1 MTVMTAPSLARGLLD
16 APGPSYGAHLAAH
29 GPLPEVDLHRLVEE
43 AALTGRGGAG
53 FPTATKLRSVA
64 AAATATGRA
73 PVVVANGSEGEP
85 AAAKDAT
92 LLVLA
97 PHLVFDGLA
106 LVAASLGAGTAYLAA
121 GPEMLPAL
129 SAHLAERRDPLGVRL
144 HPVADAFL
152 SGEESALCAAL
163 EGRPPLPRTKFPP
176 VRERGVD
183 GRPTLVLNVETLA
196 RLALVA
202 RGNSRAAA
210 CMLVTR
216 RMEIAGTPWVDVV
229 DVPLGSRLGDVLRLD
244 DAQAVLIGGYAG
256 TWVPARRAAGL
267 RLDRGS
273 LAPAGA
279 ALGAGVLAAL
289 PADRCGLRE
298 TARVVGY
305 LAGQS
310 AGQCGPCLN
319 GLPRIAAALDL
330 LARPTAPPSG
340 LLRDMRRWAGLLP
353 GRGAC
358 SHPDATVRL
367 VASALEVFSGELAHH
382 RAGHCTGRSAVPF
395 LPAPFL
401 PVQGAR
407 R

>member
-1 MTVMTAPSLARGLLD
+1 MTAMTAPCLARGLLD
-16 APGPSYGAHLAAH
+16 APGTSYAGHVAAH
-29 GPLPEVDLHRLVEE
+29 GPLPQVDLHTLVDE

-53 FPTATKLRSVA
+53 FPTAAKLRSVA
-64 AAATATGRA
+64 AAAAATRRA

-85 AAAKDAT
+85 GAAKDAT
-92 LLVLA
+92 LLVLV

-106 LVAASLGAGTAYLAA
+106 LVAASLGASTAYLAA
-121 GPEMLPAL
+121 DPAMLPAL
-129 SAHLAERRDPLGVRL
+129 SAQLAERPDPVGVRL

-152 SGEESALCAAL
+152 SGEESALCAAI
-163 EGRPPLPRTKFPP
+163 EGKPPLPRTKFPP
-176 VRERGVD
+176 VRERGID

-202 RGNSRAAA
+202 RGNSHAARS
-210 CMLVTR
+210 MLVTR
-216 RMEIAGTPWVDVV
+216 HMEIAGTPWVDVV
-229 DVPLGSRLGDVLRLD
+229 DVPLGTRLGDVLRLD
-244 DAQAVLIGGYAG
+244 DVQAVLIGGYAG
-256 TWVPARRAAGL
+256 TWVEAGRAAGL
-267 RLDRGS
+267 RLDRGG
-273 LAPAGA
+273 LAPVGA

-289 PADRCGLRE
+289 PADRCGAAE

-330 LARPTAPPSG
+330 LARPGPVPSG
-340 LLRDMRRWAGLLP
+340 LLRDVQRWSGLLP

-367 VASALEVFSGELAHH
+367 VGSALQVFADELARH
-382 RAGHCTGRSAVPF
+382 RAGHCKGRYA
-395 LPAPFL
+395 APFL
-401 PVQGAR
+401 PVPVAR

>member
-1 MTVMTAPSLARGLLD
+1 MTAMSAPCLVRGLLD
-16 APGPSYGAHLAAH
+16 APGSSYADHLAAH
-29 GPLPEVDLHRLVEE
+29 GTLPQVDLHTLVEE

-64 AAATATGRA
+64 AAAAATRRA

-106 LVAASLGAGTAYLAA
+106 LVAASLGAATAYLAA
-121 GPEMLPAL
+121 DPAMLPAL
-129 SAHLAERRDPLGVRL
+129 SAPLAERRDPIGVRVHSL
-144 HPVADAFL
+144 ADAFL

-163 EGRPPLPRTKFPP
+163 DGKPPLPRTKFPP

-202 RGNSRAAA
+202 RGNSAAA
-210 CMLVTR
+210 ASMLVTR

-244 DAQAVLIGGYAG
+244 GVQAVLIGGYAG
-256 TWVPARRAAGL
+256 TWVEAHRAADL
-267 RLDRGS
+267 RLHRAG
-273 LAPAGA
+273 LAPVGA

-289 PADRCGLRE
+289 PADRCGLVE
-298 TARVVGY
+298 TTRVVGY

-330 LARPTAPPSG
+330 LARPATPPSG
-340 LLRDMRRWAGLLP
+340 LLRDVQRWAGLLP

-358 SHPDATVRL
+358 YHPDATVRL
-367 VASALEVFSGELAHH
+367 VASALHVFSDELARH
-382 RAGHCTGRSAVPF
+382 RAGHCSGRSAVPF
-395 LPAPFL
+395 LPV
-401 PVQGAR
+401 PVAR